1 MFLKTTKT
9 ELPVVRSKQH
19 QPGNV
24 LQFVRR
30 QPDRVIVEYL
40 KDLLEQA
47 ERGSI
52 VGVIASVHYGGAEF
66 SYIGAG
72 TLVANPA
79 LGLGATLRLSQ
90 KLL

>member
-1 MFLKTTKT
+1 
-9 ELPVVRSKQH
+9 LPNRSRSQ
-19 QPGNV
+19 QSNV
-24 LQFVRR
+24 LQFARR
-30 QPDRVIVEYL
+30 PPDSAIVGYL

-47 ERGSI
+47 ERGNI
-52 VGVIASVHYGGAEF
+52 VGIVAAVHHGAAEF
-66 SYIGAG
+66 GYVGAG